1 MGIQKSAS
9 KMQLESLDQIFK
21 SRQSDIVQI
30 TIEELEEFK
39 GHPFRVIKDN
49 SDMNALIESVKEAGV
64 LVPGLCRKRENG
76 RYEIVSGHR
85 RVFAARAAGL
95 KKVPMIVK
103 QLTDEEAV
111 IAMVDANLQR
121 EDILPSERAWAYRMK
136 SDAIKRKKNEAGI
149 EERKDW
155 NEGREKVG
163 VEAGTSGRTVAR
175 YIRLTYLNKELLDFI
190 DCKKMNFLVGV
201 ELSFCGEDMQRAVI
215 NAIQETGLFPSL
227 VQAEKITALLE
238 EQETRDEKLDFGAIE
253 ERLVS
258 ILKGSNTLPKRSFS
272 LSSKKLKE
280 YFPESYSQEEVNE
293 IILELL
299 EEWKRTHAIS

>member
-1 MGIQKSAS
+1 MGTQKSAS
-9 KMQLESLDQIFK
+9 KMQLESLDRIFK
-21 SRQSDIVQI
+21 SSQSDIVQI
-30 TIEELEEFK
+30 MIEELDEFK

-64 LVPGLCRKRENG
+64 LVPGLCRKREDG

-95 KKVPMIVK
+95 KKVPMIVR
-103 QLTDEEAV
+103 QLTDEEAI

-121 EDILPSERAWAYRMK
+121 EDILPSEKAWAYRMK
-136 SDAIKRKKNEAGI
+136 SDAIKRKKKEAGI
-149 EERKDW
+149 EDRRDW

-163 VEAGTSGRTVAR
+163 EEAGTSGRTIAR

-201 ELSFCGEDMQRAVI
+201 ELSFCGEDMQRAVL

-227 VQAEKITALLE
+227 IQAETITILLK
-238 EQETRDEKLDFGAIE
+238 EQEARDEKLDMSAIE
-253 ERLVS
+253 ERVES
-258 ILKGSNTLPKRSFS
+258 ILQGGKTLPKRSFS
-272 LSSKKLKE
+272 LSSRKLKE
-280 YFPESYSQEEVNE
+280 YFPESYSQEKVNE
-293 IILELL
+293 IILGLL
-299 EEWKRTHAIS
+299 EEWKRTHVIS